1 MKHGTGY
8 LVLISLTAH
17 NKIQEERNTLMI
29 QLLFNEEEQLKFWKY
44 LPYPYH
50 KQKWGSVGSS
60 PVSVS
65 SDLW

>member
-29 QLLFNEEEQLKFWKY
+29 QLLFNEEEQLKF
-44 LPYPYH
+44 
-50 KQKWGSVGSS
+50 
-60 PVSVS
+60 
-65 SDLW
+65 